1 MHLSDILSKNMQH
14 VDQSHTIL
22 KQLRIYQPETLF
34 WNNFPGRFSWT
45 FFLDVFP
52 GRFSWTFFQVGN
64 DPENTPH
71 IEVGRLISFLSDL
84 R

>member
-1 MHLSDILSKNMQH
+1 MQH
-14 VDQSHTIL
+14 VDQSQTIL

-34 WNNFPGRFSWT
+34 WNN
-45 FFLDVFP
+45 FP